1 MGSSPEQE
9 PGELEMNVRTYDYR
23 NARRVSTWRPR
34 GKATALSL
42 AAAVFALSL
51 AAPVTIDIPT
61 GFAVNSAHAGN
72 HGGGNGNSGGNGNA
86 GGSNTGGNGNADGS
100 NTGGGNENA
109 GPDNNNA
116 GGNPGPDKDSVA
128 SVDAD
133 LDRREDDSLL
143 LLLPPPEEVVT
154 MAMFTTRIS
163 KRYPADEITG
173 LADPHQAVSFFSELK
188 DMSGKRITHMWY
200 YGGELQFKASFKVRA
215 DQWRVWSTQLLPEN
229 MPGDW
234 KVEVVD
240 MAGKVLV
247 TQHLKYTPPPAT
259 VATN

>member
-1 MGSSPEQE
+1 MGSSPERE
-9 PGELEMNVRTYDYR
+9 PGELEMNVRTYDCR

-34 GKATALSL
+34 GKPTALSL
-42 AAAVFALSL
+42 AATVFALSL

-72 HGGGNGNSGGNGNA
+72 NGNGNGNSGGNGNA
-86 GGSNTGGNGNADGS
+86 GGNGNNG
-100 NTGGGNENA
+100 
-109 GPDNNNA
+109 NA
-116 GGNPGPDKDSVA
+116 GGNNYGAPDPTDVPDPEDEVVSA
-128 SVDAD
+128 ATPDVDIES
-133 LDRREDDSLL
+133 EDDRL
-143 LLLPPPEEVVT
+143 LLLPPPAEVVT

-188 DMSGKRITHMWY
+188 DMSGKQITHMWY
-200 YGGELQFKASFKVRA
+200 YGGELKFKASFKVRA

-229 MPGDW
+229 MSGDW